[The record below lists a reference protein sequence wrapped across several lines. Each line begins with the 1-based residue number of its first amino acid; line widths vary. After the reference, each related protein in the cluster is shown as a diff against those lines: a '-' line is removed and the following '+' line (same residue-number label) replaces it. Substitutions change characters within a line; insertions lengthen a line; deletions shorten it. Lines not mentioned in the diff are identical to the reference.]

1 MCFTLRLHMSA
12 APPQGG
18 LTQALAV
25 MPSVTCPHCG
35 KVPGLGLFRFL
46 PGWSLVRHEF
56 VCSLCSGV
64 SEFSGSSK
72 AWSVA
77 EMVTG
82 IAVVGLAIRVSMT
95 MLDTHRIPMSTLGA
109 VASFAAIVGI
119 AQVASALMLRRKA
132 VLIPVRSNGS

>member
-1 MCFTLRLHMSA
+1 
-12 APPQGG
+12 
-18 LTQALAV
+18 

-56 VCSLCSGV
+56 VYSLCSGV

-77 EMVTG
+77 EMVTS
-82 IAVVGLAIRVSMT
+82 IAVVGLAIRVFMT